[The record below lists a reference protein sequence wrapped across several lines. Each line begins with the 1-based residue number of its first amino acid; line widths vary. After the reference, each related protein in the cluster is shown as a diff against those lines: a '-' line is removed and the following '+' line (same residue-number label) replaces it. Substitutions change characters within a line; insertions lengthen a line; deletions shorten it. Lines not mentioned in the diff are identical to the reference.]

1 VGFTPLKY
9 EMVIMKKAYSFFFYM
24 LSFAAVAF
32 LMPNFVLYYQGL
44 GFTGMQIGIL
54 AGMAPLITMIGAPL
68 WTGLADAKSRHKL
81 IMSLTLLA
89 TICLVSIFPLIDA
102 LVPVLLLLGLFAI
115 FNAPIPA
122 FADSATMAMLGDE
135 KEMYGRVRLGGTIG
149 YGIAAIL
156 TGIIIQSN
164 GIQWAFWGYAA
175 FMFLALCVSQKFTYS
190 KKAENGPSQWDLRWV
205 LANRKWIFFLTLAF
219 AGGMA
224 VTTMNNYLFSYMQE
238 LGANRMTMGIAL
250 TISTLIEVPVLL
262 FSNLLLRRFK
272 AYGLFVLG
280 IIISAV
286 RLLLYAAFNFTAGI
300 LFFQLLN
307 GLTFPIMWVAGV
319 AWADENAPEGMKS
332 TAQGLFGAMVL
343 GIGSAAGGFF
353 GGLMLDSLGG
363 RWMYFVFGSLVL
375 VCVFAVMLLDRA
387 GHERKARSEI

>member
-1 VGFTPLKY
+1 
-9 EMVIMKKAYSFFFYM
+9 MKKAYSFFFYM

-68 WTGLADAKSRHKL
+68 WTGLADATGRHKL

-89 TICLVSIFPLIDA
+89 TICLVSIFPLVNEV
-102 LVPVLLLLGLFAI
+102 VPVLLLLGLFAI
-115 FNAPIPA
+115 YNAPIPA
-122 FADSATMAMLGDE
+122 FADSATMAMLGGE

-149 YGIAAIL
+149 FGIAAIL
-156 TGIIIQSN
+156 TGIIIQSK
-164 GIQWAFWGYAA
+164 GIQWSFWGYSV
-175 FMFLALCVSQKFTYS
+175 FMFMALFVSQKFTFG
-190 KKAENGPSQWDLRWV
+190 KKAENGLSHWDLRWV
-205 LANRKWIFFLTLAF
+205 RTNRKWIYFLTLAF

-238 LGANRMTMGIAL
+238 LGASRMTMGIAL
-250 TISTLIEVPVLL
+250 TISVLIELPVL
-262 FSNLLLRRFK
+262 FYSNLLLRRFK

-280 IIISAV
+280 IVFCGV
-286 RLLLYAAFNFTAGI
+286 RLLLYTAFNFTAGI

-343 GIGSAAGGFF
+343 GIGSAVGGFF

-375 VCVFAVMLLDRA
+375 VCVGAVMLLDRA
-387 GHERKARSEI
+387 GHEQKVRNEI